1 MTFVKRMSSAFAA
14 GTVLIMLVCAIVG
27 VVANSVQVAMADP
40 IVESSLDV
48 REEYKTDEQI
58 VRVLV
63 DSNTQEVFIQTIR
76 YDDPTSGS
84 LERVLDNA
92 AVQPAD

>member
-1 MTFVKRMSSAFAA
+1 MMTVVKRLGTAFAA

-40 IVESSLDV
+40 IIEQNLQI

-63 DSNTQEVFIQTIR
+63 DTSTEDVFIQTIR

-84 LERVLDNA
+84 LERVLDSGCPDN
-92 AVQPAD
+92 

>member
-1 MTFVKRMSSAFAA
+1 MTFVKRLSAAFAA

-27 VVANSVQVAMADP
+27 VIANSVQVAMADP
-40 IVESSLDV
+40 IIEQNLEI
-48 REEYKTDEQI
+48 REEYKTAEQT

-63 DSNTQEVFIQTIR
+63 DPSTKEVFIQSIR
-76 YDDPTSGS
+76 YDEPSSGS
-84 LERVLDNA
+84 IERVLNNA